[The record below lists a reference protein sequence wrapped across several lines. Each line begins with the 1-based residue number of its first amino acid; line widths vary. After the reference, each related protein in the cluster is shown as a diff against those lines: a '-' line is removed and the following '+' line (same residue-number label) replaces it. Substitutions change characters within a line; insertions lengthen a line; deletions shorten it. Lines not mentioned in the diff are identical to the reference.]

1 MRHSLRC
8 DIEIE
13 APPAVVWSVLTD
25 LDSYADWNPFVV
37 SSQGSVAVGEK
48 LTNRMQQPGGKAMTI
63 RPKVT
68 EVEPDRVF
76 EWLGHIG
83 VPGVFD
89 ARHRFE
95 IEPTSTGSRFTQSE
109 AFSGVLVRLMRKAL
123 DTKTMQAFEAMNT
136 ALKTRSDT
144 QAMTEA
150 GIPQ

>member
-1 MRHSLRC
+1 MRYQLHS

-13 APPAVVWSVLTD
+13 APPAVVWSALTD

-48 LTNRMQQPGGKAMTI
+48 LTNRMQQPGSKAITI

-68 EVEPDRVF
+68 EVETERVF

-83 VPGVFD
+83 FPGVFD

-95 IEPTSTGSRFTQSE
+95 IEPTSTGSHFTQTE
-109 AFSGVLVRLMRKAL
+109 AFNGVLVRFMKKSL
-123 DTKTMQAFEAMNT
+123 DTKTVQAFEAMNS
-136 ALKTRSDT
+136 ALKTRAET
-144 QAMTEA
+144 QARTQA
-150 GIPQ
+150 

>member
-1 MRHSLRC
+1 MRHSLRS

-13 APPAVVWSVLTD
+13 APPVVVWSVLTD

-68 EVEPDRVF
+68 EVEPERVF

-83 VPGVFD
+83 FPGVFD

-109 AFSGVLVRLMRKAL
+109 AFNGVLVRLMKKSL
-123 DTKTMQAFEAMNT
+123 DTKTMRGFEAMNT
-136 ALKTRSDT
+136 ALKTRAEA
-144 QAMTEA
+144 QARTEA
-150 GIPQ
+150 

>member
-1 MRHSLRC
+1 MRHSLRS

-25 LDSYADWNPFVV
+25 LDSYEDWNPFVV
-37 SSQGSVAVGEK
+37 SSQGSVTVGKK

-68 EVEPDRVF
+68 EVEPERVF

-83 VPGVFD
+83 FPGVFD

-109 AFSGVLVRLMRKAL
+109 AFKGVLVRLMKKSL
-123 DTKTMQAFEAMNT
+123 DTKTMQAFDEMNL
-136 ALKTRSDT
+136 ALKTRAEA
-144 QAMTEA
+144 QARTEA
-150 GIPQ
+150 